1 MDMDNQSNATTIDQL
16 RAQLKSAVATCESQ
30 SETIQTLLN
39 EKRQLQAELDNAD
52 AQSNLLAANADAL
65 QAKVDRANA
74 VLFEQGLPRV

>member
-1 MDMDNQSNATTIDQL
+1 MIDPNDPDYLALQ
-16 RAQLKSAVATCESQ
+16 AQLKSAVATAESLNETIATQ
-30 SETIQTLLN
+30 SERI
-39 EKRQLQAELDNAD
+39 RQLRAELDNAN